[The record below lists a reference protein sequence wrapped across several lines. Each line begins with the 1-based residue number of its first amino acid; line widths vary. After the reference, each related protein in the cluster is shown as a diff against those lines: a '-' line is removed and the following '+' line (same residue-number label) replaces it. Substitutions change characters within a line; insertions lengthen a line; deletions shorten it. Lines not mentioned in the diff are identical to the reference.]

1 MNKDMNKKEY
11 IEKEILE
18 LNYFLSK
25 LLLFPYGV
33 ITILLLSFLDY
44 LVTPENFID
53 FFKLRIITS
62 LFFICL
68 FLVLKFKKGKVVQ
81 TIVTFLAALS
91 TAAMV
96 EIMILSFG
104 GYQSSYYAGMI
115 LILVFILGFLPLSLK
130 MSIVVSSLIYL
141 IYLVPII
148 VIDNITNVKLFI
160 NNNFFLLSFA
170 LGGFA
175 WRYYNNQLLIKK
187 LSLEYDLAQ
196 EKERLKEYSD
206 KLEEYSRRLED
217 MVAERTKEL
226 VAANKKYAA
235 LFEHANDG
243 VLISD
248 VSGKILDAN
257 HKFCELFEMDKSQL
271 IGIHF
276 WNLEHEKDDA
286 IKLKRFEK
294 LLSGKAITYETQYVK
309 SEDKKM
315 FLDVSSKMIEVEGA
329 KFIQS
334 LYRDITE
341 KKLLQE
347 QLLQAQKMES
357 IGILASGVAHDFNN
371 LLTASLGHIELLLQF
386 GGLDENLK
394 EKMKIIEN
402 SIRKAGNLVSKL
414 LSFARKEE
422 PTFAPVNLNQVVRD
436 AVEMVEKVGL
446 KKKVDFKIEIDHS
459 INLIN
464 GDGNQLEQM
473 LMNLL
478 VNAIDAM
485 PHGGV
490 LTVRTSNLNIKQK
503 SIFPTS
509 LLEPGNYVVVTVSD
523 TGTGIPEHIRDKIF
537 EPFFTTKEKG
547 KGTGLGLP
555 MVHGIVK
562 AHNGLI
568 NVISEEGRG
577 TTFEI
582 FFPACGTLVE
592 CPEKSIVISTPKL
605 HNIMLVDD
613 ERDLLNSLKEL
624 LEKNG
629 YRVFATD
636 NPAYAADI
644 FQDIYDNID
653 LVITDISMP
662 LFDGVELIYTIKNIA
677 PSVKVITI
685 SAHDHRLEELKSLK
699 IVDGYM
705 KKPFEINSLLN
716 MIRNVLSKNSII

>member
-1 MNKDMNKKEY
+1 
-11 IEKEILE
+11 
-18 LNYFLSK
+18 
-25 LLLFPYGV
+25 
-33 ITILLLSFLDY
+33 
-44 LVTPENFID
+44 
-53 FFKLRIITS
+53 
-62 LFFICL
+62 
-68 FLVLKFKKGKVVQ
+68 
-81 TIVTFLAALS
+81 
-91 TAAMV
+91 
-96 EIMILSFG
+96 
-104 GYQSSYYAGMI
+104 
-115 LILVFILGFLPLSLK
+115 
-130 MSIVVSSLIYL
+130 
-141 IYLVPII
+141 
-148 VIDNITNVKLFI
+148 
-160 NNNFFLLSFA
+160 
-170 LGGFA
+170 
-175 WRYYNNQLLIKK
+175 
-187 LSLEYDLAQ
+187 
-196 EKERLKEYSD
+196 
-206 KLEEYSRRLED
+206 
-217 MVAERTKEL
+217 
-226 VAANKKYAA
+226 
-235 LFEHANDG
+235 
-243 VLISD
+243 
-248 VSGKILDAN
+248 
-257 HKFCELFEMDKSQL
+257 
-271 IGIHF
+271 
-276 WNLEHEKDDA
+276 
-286 IKLKRFEK
+286 
-294 LLSGKAITYETQYVK
+294 
-309 SEDKKM
+309 M
-315 FLDVSSKMIEVEGA
+315 FLDVSSKMIEVEGE

-347 QLLQAQKMES
+347 QLFQAQKMES

-386 GGLDENLK
+386 GGLDNNLK

-422 PTFAPVNLNQVVRD
+422 STFAPVNMNQVVRD
-436 AVEMVEKVGL
+436 AVEMVEKVGI
-446 KKKVDFKIEIDHS
+446 KKKIDFRLEIDQS
-459 INLIN
+459 IHLID

-490 LTVRTSNLNIKQK
+490 LTIRTSNLNIKQK

-509 LLEPGNYVVVTVSD
+509 LLEPGDYVVVTVSD
-523 TGTGIPEHIRDKIF
+523 TGMGIPEHIKDKIF

-582 FFPACGTLVE
+582 FFPVCGSMIE
-592 CPEKSIVISTPKL
+592 CPEKSIVISNPKL
-605 HNIMLVDD
+605 SNIMLVDD
-613 ERDLLNSLKEL
+613 ERDLLSSLKEL

-644 FQDIYDNID
+644 FKDIYQSVD

-662 LFDGVELIYTIKNIA
+662 LFDGVELISTIKGIA

-685 SAHDHRLEELKSLK
+685 SAHDHRLEELKGLN

-705 KKPFEINSLLN
+705 KKPFDINTLLN
-716 MIRNVLSKNSII
+716 MIRNVLTKNSII